1 MEERSRSWV
10 KGQGLLL
17 LDGFGDKARMLKD
30 SFRLAGFEGP
40 VIVLAEE
47 AFLPADVMSIW
58 RLAAEDE
65 GSAPLPGTVRTA
77 AAPEASERAAYS
89 LAHAGW
95 KPGQSR
101 YFDQIE
107 APDWWEIS
115 ADGSSGKVR
124 DMNHLRGR
132 IYYAPI
138 GRSRI
143 AADVDWLDE
152 SGIPRFTDHY
162 DRNGA
167 LFARTTFNGKG
178 QRFCCTWFDSLG
190 CERVVSNYV
199 TGDIILARGGQTLH
213 FKDRARLAV
222 AILEELGL
230 AGERIFYNSLSW
242 PLFVSERLGRKE
254 RDNVLFWQEGPRT
267 DIPGNMQMILEGR
280 CHTGEIYVQDKK
292 SAAKLLELGAEPG
305 YIFSCGFA
313 YDFCRTNAASDN
325 VLICTN
331 SDQIEGLDA
340 ILDAQPEMCFHICAV
355 TEMSPKL
362 MAEGARRNVH
372 LHPVCTAAEF
382 DSLFARCDWYL
393 DINRGSEIV
402 DALRR
407 AFLANQL
414 ILGFADTLH
423 RPGFVDP
430 GHVFQD
436 AERLAEEISVIRS
449 SAGAMSSHIA
459 RQHAAAAAE
468 SPGRFREL
476 ISRRA

>member
-1 MEERSRSWV
+1 MEERSRGWV
-10 KGQGLLL
+10 KGQGVLL

-40 VIVLAEE
+40 AIVLSEE
-47 AFLPADVMSIW
+47 AFLPVDVMSIW

-77 AAPEASERAAYS
+77 RAPEASERAAYS

-115 ADGSSGKVR
+115 SDTGSGKVQ
-124 DMNHLRGR
+124 DMSHLRGR
-132 IYYAPI
+132 IYYAPFS
-138 GRSRI
+138 RSRI

-152 SGIPRFTDHY
+152 TGTPRFTDHY
-162 DRNGA
+162 DRDGA

-190 CERVVSNYV
+190 HERVVSNYV

-230 AGERIFYNSLSW
+230 AEERIFYNSLSW
-242 PLFVSERLGRKE
+242 SLFASERLGRKE
-254 RDNVLFWQEGPRT
+254 RDNVLFWQEEPRP
-267 DIPGNMQMILEGR
+267 DIPGNMQMILDGR
-280 CHTGEIYVQDKK
+280 SHTGKIYVQDAK
-292 SAAKLLELGAEPG
+292 SAQKLMELGADPAT
-305 YIFSCGFA
+305 ISSCGFA
-313 YDFCRTNAASDN
+313 YDFCRTNAATDN

-331 SDQIEGLDA
+331 SDQIEGLDEL
-340 ILDAQPEMCFHICAV
+340 LDALPDMCFHICAV
-355 TEMSPKL
+355 TEMSSKL
-362 MAEGARRNVH
+362 MAEGARPNVH
-372 LHPVCTAAEF
+372 LHPVCSAAEF
-382 DSLFARCDWYL
+382 DRLFSSCDWYL

-407 AFLANQL
+407 AFLADQL
-414 ILGFADTLH
+414 IFGFADTLH
-423 RPGFVDP
+423 RPCFVDP
-430 GHVFQD
+430 GHVFLD
-436 AERLAEEISVIRS
+436 AERMAQEISDIRRS
-449 SAGAMSSHIA
+449 EGALSRHLA
-459 RQHAAAAAE
+459 RQHAAAMAE
-468 SPGRFREL
+468 SPESFRKLVFGRV
-476 ISRRA
+476 

>member
-1 MEERSRSWV
+1 MEECSRSWV
-10 KGQGLLL
+10 RGQGVLL
-17 LDGFGDKARMLKD
+17 LDGYGEMAQMLKD

-40 VIVLAEE
+40 VIVLSEE

-58 RLAAEDE
+58 RLAAEGLEPD
-65 GSAPLPGTVRTA
+65 GLPGTVRRA
-77 AAPEASERAAYS
+77 ALPDKSEQTAYS

-95 KPGQSR
+95 KAGQSR

-115 ADGSSGKVR
+115 ADGSSGKIH

-152 SGIPRFTDHY
+152 SGTPRFTDHY
-162 DRNGA
+162 DRDGA

-190 CERVVSNYV
+190 RERVVSNYV
-199 TGDIILARGGQTLH
+199 TGDIILAGGGKTQH
-213 FKDRARLAV
+213 FADRTGLAV
-222 AILEELGL
+222 AILSRLGL

-254 RDNVLFWQEGPRT
+254 RDNVLFWQERPRP
-267 DIPGNMQMILEGR
+267 DVPGNMQMILEGR
-280 CHTGEIYVQDKK
+280 SHTSKIYVQDAK
-292 SAAKLLELGAEPG
+292 SAQKLLELGAEPS
-305 YIFSCGFA
+305 YISTLGFA
-313 YDFCRTNAASDN
+313 YDFCRTNASSDN

-331 SDQIEGLDA
+331 SDQIEGLDEL
-340 ILDAQPEMCFHICAV
+340 LDALPDMRFHICAV
-355 TEMSPKL
+355 TEMSSKL
-362 MAEGARRNVH
+362 MAEGARPNVH
-372 LHPVCTAAEF
+372 LHPVCSTAEF
-382 DSLFARCDWYL
+382 DSLFASCDWYL

-407 AFLANQL
+407 AFLADQL

-423 RPGFVDP
+423 RPRFVDP
-430 GHVFQD
+430 GHVFAD
-436 AERLAEEISVIRS
+436 AESMAGKIADIRRS
-449 SAGAMSSHIA
+449 SGAMSRHVA
-459 RQHAAAAAE
+459 RQHAAAMAE
-468 SPGRFREL
+468 SPESFRKLIFGR
-476 ISRRA
+476 A